1 MLEGLSGRDEA
12 VAARAAVTVLER
24 AADKVALDHLKPGN
38 GTANPVDQHHIGQ
51 LSSVLGAVRRRQR
64 PVFMSAH
71 AQPTQGSKIVE
82 FGPENEVFAVVMWTY
97 LRTLEMPKEDANR
110 S

>member
-51 LSSVLGAVRRRQR
+51 LSSVLGAVRRTAACVYVR
-64 PVFMSAH
+64 PRA
-71 AQPTQGSKIVE
+71 
-82 FGPENEVFAVVMWTY
+82 
-97 LRTLEMPKEDANR
+97 ANSR
-110 S
+110 LQNSGIWAGK